1 MKQTFTETLTPEAA
15 RPRIAW
21 FSAAIPEVVW
31 PDGHRG
37 RPENSRPCPANPISG
52 QDSPI
57 MDQRLA
63 SARERRVAELRHMPF
78 PRQSPGRKSAM
89 RKSTALNLA
98 RVVPTGRLEA
108 PPRPTAA
115 IIHLK
120 APLHLPPGEALDS
133 LLAVHRILGAE
144 LSKRELAVYEAGGG
158 STSFLP
164 ADLLRRSAITVV
176 DIDEEQLRNNDY
188 AQETILG
195 DIQIHRF
202 APNSFDLVTC
212 YNVIEH
218 LPDVEAALTGFF
230 HALKPGGLVMIAAPN
245 PESLSGVVTRYTPHW
260 FHVWFYRHVLGK
272 KRAGL
277 PGQAPFPT
285 FFHPLVRPEKLI
297 AFAEAQG
304 MQVIYR
310 KEHESP
316 RYPEMRARTP
326 RFAALLDAFAT
337 MTNLV
342 LSPGS
347 DVRRG
352 DYHLILRKR

>member
-1 MKQTFTETLTPEAA
+1 
-15 RPRIAW
+15 
-21 FSAAIPEVVW
+21 
-31 PDGHRG
+31 
-37 RPENSRPCPANPISG
+37 
-52 QDSPI
+52 
-57 MDQRLA
+57 
-63 SARERRVAELRHMPF
+63 
-78 PRQSPGRKSAM
+78 M
-89 RKSTALNLA
+89 RKSTAYNFA
-98 RVVPTGRLEA
+98 RVVPSERLEA
-108 PPRPTAA
+108 APRPAAA

-133 LLAVHRILGAE
+133 LLAVHKILGAE
-144 LSKRELAVYEAGGG
+144 LPKQRLAVYEAGGG

-164 ADLLRRSAITVV
+164 ADLVRRANITVV

-188 AQETILG
+188 AQEAILG
-195 DIQIHRF
+195 DIQTHRF
-202 APNSFDLVTC
+202 AAGSFDLVTC

-245 PESLSGVVTRYTPHW
+245 PTSLSGVVTRYTPHW
-260 FHVWFYRHVLGK
+260 FHVWFYRHVLGRK
-272 KRAGL
+272 LAGR

-285 FFHPLVRPEKLI
+285 FFHPLVKPEKLVT
-297 AFAEAQG
+297 FAEAQG

-342 LSPGS
+342 LFPGA